1 MPQSGKVRIIGGQWR
16 SRLISVADEISVRPT
31 PNRVRE
37 TVFNW
42 LGQDLQGR
50 HCIDLFAGS
59 GAMGFASASRGAE
72 SVVMVEIRNNVF
84 QVLRS
89 MKEKLGATQVKLV
102 KMDAIEFIQLDQS
115 QYDVI
120 YLDPPFQL
128 DLLPKILPLLPP
140 RLNKSGVVYLESEY
154 PFQQDERWVIWKH
167 GRAGK
172 VFFQLLKKFDSHE

>member
-16 SRLISVADEISVRPT
+16 SRLISVANEVGVRPT

-42 LGQDLQGR
+42 LGQDLQGKR
-50 HCIDLFAGS
+50 CIDLFAGS
-59 GAMGFASASRGAE
+59 GAMGFESASRGAE
-72 SVVMVEIRNNVF
+72 SVVMVEIESNVF

-89 MKEKLGATQVKLV
+89 MKETLGAAQIKLI
-102 KMDAIEFIQLDQS
+102 KMDAIEFIRLDQG

-120 YLDPPFQL
+120 YLDPPFQQ
-128 DLLPKILPLLPP
+128 DLLPKLLPQLPP
-140 RLNKSGVVYLESEY
+140 RLNRSGVVYLESEY
-154 PFQQDERWVIWKH
+154 PYQQDDRWIIWKH

-172 VFFQLLKKFDSHE
+172 VFFQLLKFEGYE